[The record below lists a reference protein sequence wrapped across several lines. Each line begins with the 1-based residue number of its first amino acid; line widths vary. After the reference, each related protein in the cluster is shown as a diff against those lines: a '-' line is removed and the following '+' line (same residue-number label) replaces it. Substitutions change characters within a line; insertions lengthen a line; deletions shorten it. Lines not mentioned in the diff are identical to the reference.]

1 MKLPRRCDIP
11 RAYLGQVD
19 LSPEL
24 TYIFQWLSSAENIQW
39 NRLDNPVIHER
50 ERNQL
55 VNGLQVYSL
64 SHL

>member
-1 MKLPRRCDIP
+1 MKLPLHCDIP

-19 LSPEL
+19 SSPEL
-24 TYIFQWLSSAENIQW
+24 TYIFQWPSSSENLQW
-39 NRLDNPVIHER
+39 NRLDNPIIYER